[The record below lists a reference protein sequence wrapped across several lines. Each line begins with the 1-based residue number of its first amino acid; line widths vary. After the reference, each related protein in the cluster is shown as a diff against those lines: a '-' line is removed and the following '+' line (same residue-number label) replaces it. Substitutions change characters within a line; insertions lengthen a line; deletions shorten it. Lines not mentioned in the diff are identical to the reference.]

1 VFIFIFRMEQS
12 RRVRSFWAARESKKE
27 GDGSERR
34 PGKYLDGVI
43 YTAGGSTGRMTPIVG
58 GGINNPDYGSTDM
71 SAFLL
76 G

>member
-43 YTAGGSTGRMTPIVG
+43 YIAGGSTGRMTPIVG
-58 GGINNPDYGSTDM
+58 GK
-71 SAFLL
+71 
-76 G
+76 